1 MDPQRRVDRVSRAED
16 RDAEVGDCQQR
27 APDRVRMPRAG
38 IEVVSLDKQER
49 KAGPVSNPAHLRP
62 QTPTS
67 ERAMQIR
74 DRLPLNQNAPGNAVT
89 ACRERLDRHLRPET
103 QKRGRDSAPALKDI
117 RHDHSNRSALFPVH
131 EPYTKQ

>member
-1 MDPQRRVDRVSRAED
+1 
-16 RDAEVGDCQQR
+16 
-27 APDRVRMPRAG
+27 MPRAG

-74 DRLPLNQNAPGNAVT
+74 DRLPLYQNAPGNAVI
-89 ACRERLDRHLRPET
+89 ACRERLDRHLRPKP
-103 QKRGRDSAPALKDI
+103 QKSGRDSAPALKDI
-117 RHDHSNRSALFPVH
+117 RHDHGDRSALFPVH
-131 EPYTKQ
+131 DPYTKQSTGRHDPRRD